1 MRGTSLLLSLAVGLL
16 AGCGPP
22 ASPGASAKI
31 RGQIEVH
38 DGLRV
43 LRTWGTPAER
53 GYAHGYLLG
62 SDIATALRSE
72 LVARFGR
79 QPATLD
85 RWRRAIGA
93 MVAFP
98 DDMRAELEALHAG
111 LVDSGA
117 DRRLAEFK
125 RDLDR
130 DDLLVANALDV
141 FSLLGCSGFTAHG
154 EQVDGGGVLTARNF
168 DWPLTGAHLA
178 DATILLV
185 QHGPDGRAVASVT
198 WPGFVG
204 VITGINRAGMSAYLH
219 VGSAAAGGQP
229 RTGSWPTAAAA
240 RAILEAGGPGIDN
253 FSLAERLLGHTS
265 PGAGFLTRIALGSV
279 PADAAPFA
287 VFEADVNSV
296 TRGEGEACAV
306 ITNHFISRD
315 DGREPSR
322 DSLSRAQTLTAG
334 LAAHAREGDHRLSPA
349 EAWELLG
356 AVQRDEGS
364 PTVHALVFRHEP
376 WCFELRVAQVVGGK
390 VIAAPASARRHTLT
404 RNQVFAI
411 DRRGR

>member
-1 MRGTSLLLSLAVGLL
+1 MRRTLLLSLAVGLL
-16 AGCGPP
+16 AGC
-22 ASPGASAKI
+22 SPQAAPGVGVNL
-31 RGQIEVH
+31 RGRLEVH

-53 GYAHGYLLG
+53 GYAHGSLLG
-62 SDIATALRSE
+62 AEIAAAMRTE

-79 QPATLD
+79 QPALLE
-85 RWRRAIGA
+85 RWRQAIG
-93 MVAFP
+93 VAVGFP

-117 DRRLAEFK
+117 DLRLVEFQ
-125 RDLDR
+125 RDIDR
-130 DDLLVANALDV
+130 NDLLVVNALDV
-141 FSLLGCSGFTAHG
+141 FSLMGCSGFTAHG

-204 VITGINRAGMSAYLH
+204 VVTGINRAGMSAYLH
-219 VGSAAAGGQP
+219 VGSAAPGGQP
-229 RTGSWPTAAAA
+229 RAGSWPTAAAA
-240 RAILEAGGPGIDN
+240 RAILETGGPGVDN
-253 FSLAERLLGHTS
+253 FAAAERLLGRTS
-265 PGAGFLTRIALGSV
+265 PGAGFLTRIALGTV
-279 PADAAPFA
+279 AADDPPFA
-287 VFEADVNSV
+287 LFETDVHKV
-296 TRGEGEACAV
+296 VRGRDATCAV
-306 ITNHFISRD
+306 VTNHFVSRD

-322 DSLSRAQTLTAG
+322 DSLSRTQTLTAG
-334 LAAHAREGDHRLSPA
+334 LAERARDGDRRLSPA
-349 EAWELLG
+349 EAWELLV
-356 AVQRDEGS
+356 AVQRDAGS

-390 VIAAPASARRHTLT
+390 VVAAPASARRHTLT